1 MKFAVLSM
9 NPGIDRALYL
19 PAPLQPGE
27 MNRASRTV
35 TSQGSKGANVA
46 VMLTRLGCDVTYY
59 SFNGGIYGEVCDRM
73 LEREG
78 VRAVYVP
85 SACGIRVNTK
95 VIDSE
100 GGCTELNERGGP
112 FSPAEAE
119 SLTEAFESSGADVF
133 VLTGSLPSGVSPDYY
148 AALIPRLKAKG
159 AAVALDCDGAAFAK
173 AVGTSPDVIKP
184 NLYELRGLLKNTGT
198 EPSGSPAG
206 DAAAVCAK
214 YGIGT
219 VLLTMGADGSL
230 LVSGGVSDFCPSAK
244 VTLRGFAAA
253 GDCFL
258 SGYLCAVYERG
269 MTQSEAH
276 LFASS
281 CGAAK
286 VMLEGTYLPDAA
298 SVTALYTSRKA
309 SL

>member
-1 MKFAVLSM
+1 M

-19 PAPLQPGE
+19 PSPLAPGE

-59 SFNGGIYGEVCDRM
+59 SFNGGIYGDVCDRM
-73 LEREG
+73 LESEG

-85 SACGIRVNTK
+85 SSCGIRVNTK

-112 FSPAEAE
+112 FSASEIEA
-119 SLTEAFESSGADVF
+119 LRDAFKGSGADVC
-133 VLTGSLPSGVSPDYY
+133 VLTGSLPSGASPDFY
-148 AALIPRLKAKG
+148 AALIPVLKAGG
-159 AAVALDCDGAAFAK
+159 AAVALDCDGK
-173 AVGTSPDVIKP
+173 ALAEAVRTSPDIIKP
-184 NLYELRGLLKNTGT
+184 NLYELGGLLKNTGAVS
-198 EPSGSPAG
+198 SGSPAG
-206 DAAAVCAK
+206 DAEAVRKK
-214 YGIGT
+214 YGIST
-219 VLLTMGADGSL
+219 VLLTMAGDGSL
-230 LVSGGVSDFCPSAK
+230 LVSEGIRDFCPPAK
-244 VTLRGFAAA
+244 VTLKGFAAA

-258 SGYLCAVYERG
+258 SGYLYAVFERG
-269 MTQSEAH
+269 MSAEDAH

-286 VMLEGTYLPDAA
+286 VMLEGTALPDPADV
-298 SVTALYTSRKA
+298 SALYNSRKA
-309 SL
+309 VR